1 MKHFISNPKALVTY
15 YCENCANGQLD
26 QTHGRAACLI
36 HRLYGRILQFG
47 QEFECGYI
55 LPSGGEDGSWCD
67 MAVLRSQITSLPA
80 SGRSSLEMWGL
91 RHELNEV
98 VDRELASARAASAGE
113 ERVLAQYGRRIG
125 GYMLG
130 YGVD

>member
-1 MKHFISNPKALVTY
+1 MKHFVSDPKSLVAY
-15 YCENCANGQLD
+15 YYESCANGQLD
-26 QTHGRAACLI
+26 QTHGLAARLI
-36 HRLYGRILQFG
+36 HRVYGRVRQFG

-67 MAVLRSQITSLPA
+67 LKELRAQIAALPDG
-80 SGRSSLEMWGL
+80 GREKLDMWWL
-91 RHELNEV
+91 RFWLNEV
-98 VDRELASARAASAGE
+98 IDNELKSARAASAGE
-113 ERVLAQYGRRIG
+113 EKILAKFGARIG